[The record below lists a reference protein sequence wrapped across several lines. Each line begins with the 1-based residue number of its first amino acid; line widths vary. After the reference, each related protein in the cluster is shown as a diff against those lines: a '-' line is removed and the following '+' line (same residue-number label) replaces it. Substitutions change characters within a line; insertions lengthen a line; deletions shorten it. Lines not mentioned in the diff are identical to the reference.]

1 MRPLPPQPRGFLKLA
16 RPGRFSVHAMRY
28 LSPQTFN
35 GKALTSLYPK
45 FSDTFLSNKF
55 EARYVR
61 REYR

>member
-1 MRPLPPQPRGFLKLA
+1 MRLPPPQPRGFLKLA

-28 LSPQTFN
+28 SSPQTFN

-55 EARYVR
+55 EA
-61 REYR
+61 

>member
-1 MRPLPPQPRGFLKLA
+1 MRLPPPQPHGFLKLA

-28 LSPQTFN
+28 LSPQTLD